1 MGGKGGPATRGTSL
15 MRTVELRAPSVRF
28 ESEFLAASRRSRPLH
43 GSFARPPS
51 NPRQFRAF
59 LRRMRSVVH
68 AGHFLIERETGGLVG
83 VVNLNDIVRGSF
95 QSAQLGYYAF
105 SPFAGQGYMTAGLS
119 AVLRRAFGELSLHR
133 VEANIQPDNR
143 DSIRL
148 ARRLGFQKEG
158 LSPRYLK
165 VGGRWRD
172 HERRA
177 LLAEQWRP
185 SRVAGP

>member
-1 MGGKGGPATRGTSL
+1 MGGPATRGSKPK
-15 MRTVELRAPSVRF
+15 RAVELRAPSAGF
-28 ESEFLAASRRSRPLH
+28 ESEFLAASRRSRLLH
-43 GSFARPPS
+43 GGFARPPS

-59 LRRMRSVVH
+59 LRRMRGAEH
-68 AGHFLIERETGGLVG
+68 AGHFVIERETGALVG
-83 VVNLNDIVRGSF
+83 VVNLNDIVRGAF
-95 QSAQLGYYAF
+95 RGAQLGYYAF
-105 SPFAGQGYMTAGLS
+105 SPFAGHGYMTAGLS

-133 VEANIQPDNR
+133 LEANIQPDNL

-148 ARRLGFQKEG
+148 VRRLGFRKEG

-172 HERRA
+172 HERWA

-185 SRVAGP
+185 SRDARP

>member
-1 MGGKGGPATRGTSL
+1 MGAKSTLGSRPKRA
-15 MRTVELRAPSVRF
+15 VELRTPSARF
-28 ESEFLAASRRSRPLH
+28 ESEFLAASRRSRLLH

-51 NPRQFRAF
+51 NPREFRAF
-59 LRRMRSVVH
+59 LRRLRSAAH
-68 AGHFLIERETGGLVG
+68 TGHFVIERKTGTLVG

-95 QSAQLGYYAF
+95 QSAHLGYYAF
-105 SPFAGQGYMTAGLS
+105 SPFAGHGYMTAGLS

-133 VEANIQPDNR
+133 VEANIQPDNW
-143 DSIRL
+143 DSIGL

-172 HERRA
+172 HERWA

-185 SRVAGP
+185 SQVS

>member
-1 MGGKGGPATRGTSL
+1 MGAKSTLGSRPKRA
-15 MRTVELRAPSVRF
+15 VELRTPSARF
-28 ESEFLAASRRSRPLH
+28 ESEFLAASRRSRLLH
-43 GSFARPPS
+43 GGFARPPS

-59 LRRMRSVVH
+59 LRRMRGDEH
-68 AGHFLIERETGGLVG
+68 AGHFVIERETGALVG

-95 QSAQLGYYAF
+95 QSAHLGYYAF
-105 SPFAGQGYMTAGLS
+105 SPFAGHGYMTAGLS

-133 VEANIQPDNR
+133 VEANIQPDNW

-172 HERRA
+172 HERWA

-185 SRVAGP
+185 SRVS

>member
-1 MGGKGGPATRGTSL
+1 MGGPATRGSRL
-15 MRTVELRAPSVRF
+15 KRAIELRAPSRRF
-28 ESEFLAASRRSRPLH
+28 ESEFLAASRRSRSLH
-43 GSFARPPS
+43 GGFARPPTTS
-51 NPRQFRAF
+51 RQFHAF
-59 LRRMRSVVH
+59 LRRVRSAAHV
-68 AGHFLIERETGGLVG
+68 GHLVIERETGGLVG
-83 VVNLNDIVRGSF
+83 VVNLNDIVRGAF

-105 SPFAGQGYMTAGLS
+105 SPFAGHGYMTAGLS

-133 VEANIQPDNR
+133 VEANIQPENG

-148 ARRLGFQKEG
+148 ARRLGFRKEG

-172 HERRA
+172 HERWA

-185 SRVAGP
+185 GRVSGP